1 MSCARKVDEAERG
14 IDRLPSGKFRVR
26 VTSRGETVSHL
37 VETAAE
43 ARRVREEFVAAL
55 SGAARADNRADVA
68 RKAARLYVGTEAHGM
83 SDASKTPRGWSRRQ
97 GGSRHVVVPL
107 GRRGQRMSRCLATC
121 TTDEQADARAEVVRE
136 IARLLAA
143 SGNAADIPKWV
154 AVACDGDDVKAL
166 AVLGYARKLAAGQV
180 AVMPSAP
187 PARKKKLAGWKG
199 KPENVCFGCWDLV
212 AEMQQLRAEVAELRA
227 RLDAGETP

>member
-1 MSCARKVDEAERG
+1 MS
-14 IDRLPSGKFRVR
+14 
-26 VTSRGETVSHL
+26 
-37 VETAAE
+37 
-43 ARRVREEFVAAL
+43 
-55 SGAARADNRADVA
+55 
-68 RKAARLYVGTEAHGM
+68 
-83 SDASKTPRGWSRRQ
+83 ASKTPRGWSRRQ

-166 AVLGYARKLAAGQV
+166 GVLARARDVAAGEAKLDV
-180 AVMPSAP
+180 AREQAAAP
-187 PARKKKLAGWKG
+187 PRKRPAGWKG

-212 AEMQQLRAEVAELRA
+212 AEMQQLRAEVAELRT
-227 RLDAGETP
+227 RLGGAGEAP